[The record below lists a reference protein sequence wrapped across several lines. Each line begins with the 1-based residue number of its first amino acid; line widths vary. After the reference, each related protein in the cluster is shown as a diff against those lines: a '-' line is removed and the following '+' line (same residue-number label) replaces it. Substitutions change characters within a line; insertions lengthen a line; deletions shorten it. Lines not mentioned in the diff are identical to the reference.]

1 MLHLQPSRTS
11 CLAVDQ
17 CLEKDSCKLLHFD
30 LTLLLIKNDASKT
43 PPKDTKLVSKQ
54 SLYTAVSRETL
65 ENTIIARVQ
74 KGSPLNDVTV
84 KSGNTPPYIKYGVLL

>member
-11 CLAVDQ
+11 RLAIDQ
-17 CLEKDSCKLLHFD
+17 CLESCY
-30 LTLLLIKNDASKT
+30 TLIKNDASKT

-54 SLYTAVSRETL
+54 SLDTSVSRETL
-65 ENTIIARVQ
+65 ENTIIVRVQ

-84 KSGNTPPYIKYGVLL
+84 KSGNTPTYIKYGVLL